1 MMAKAKY
8 QGRPEQFNF
17 ALRIIEKKVGRALLP
32 VFTAISI
39 VFFISAFIEF
49 RGMLDFV
56 FRIIAGLLFVA
67 LSLWGLNRVYGNR
80 PAAFIVRILS
90 GQKRKHGRR
99 RVKGEKKSSLL
110 KWSLYYYPVSF
121 RKNCRG

>member
-1 MMAKAKY
+1 MKISIWTAVNMMAKAEDTKE
-8 QGRPEQFNF
+8 GMRQFNF

-99 RVKGEKKSSLL
+99 R
-110 KWSLYYYPVSF
+110 
-121 RKNCRG
+121 